1 MADTTRAAEFR
12 GVVKR
17 FGPLRAVD
25 GLDLDIAAG
34 ETIALLGP
42 NGAGKSTTINM
53 LLGLFPPDEGTVR
66 LYGTDVASAVRA
78 GRAGAMLQEAQLPR
92 NARVGELVDFVR
104 AVYPAP
110 LPRAEILA
118 TAGLTDLAGRP
129 VERLSGGQAQRV
141 RFALAFAGGPDLLV
155 LDEPTAA
162 LDVEA
167 RREFWAAMRGYADGG
182 RTVLFSTHYLE
193 EADAN
198 ADRIVVIGGGRLRA
212 DGTPDEIKRTV
223 AGRTVA
229 IDLDGAGPDGLDAL
243 PGVVAVT
250 VRGDRARLRTT
261 DADATVTALV
271 HGRGVRNL
279 EVTGADLEE
288 AFLALT
294 DSSAL
299 AQAAPHDLEGDPA

>member
-1 MADTTRAAEFR
+1 MPDTMIAAAFH

-17 FGPLRAVD
+17 FGDVRAVD
-25 GLDLDIAAG
+25 GLDLTIPAG
-34 ETIALLGP
+34 QTVALLGP

-53 LLGLFPPDEGTVR
+53 LLGLFPPDDGTVT
-66 LYGTDVASAVRA
+66 LYGTGVAEAVRA
-78 GRAGAMLQEAQLPR
+78 GRVGAMLQEAKLPAH
-92 NARVGELVDFVR
+92 ARVGELVDFVR
-104 AVYPAP
+104 AIYPDP
-110 LPRAEILA
+110 LPRADVLA
-118 TAGLTDLAGRP
+118 TARLTDLAGRP
-129 VERLSGGQAQRV
+129 ADRLSGGQAQRV
-141 RFALAFAGGPDLLV
+141 RFALALAGGPDLLV

-167 RREFWAAMRGYADGG
+167 RREFWSAMHAYAGRGH
-182 RTVLFSTHYLE
+182 TVLFSTHYLE
-193 EADAN
+193 EADDN

-212 DGTPDEIKRTV
+212 DGTPEQIKRTV

-229 IDLDGAGPDGLDAL
+229 IDLDGRGAAGLDTL

-250 VRGDRARLRTT
+250 VRGDRAWLRST

-271 HGRGVRNL
+271 HDRGLAGL

-294 DSSAL
+294 EK
-299 AQAAPHDLEGDPA
+299 EGTPA